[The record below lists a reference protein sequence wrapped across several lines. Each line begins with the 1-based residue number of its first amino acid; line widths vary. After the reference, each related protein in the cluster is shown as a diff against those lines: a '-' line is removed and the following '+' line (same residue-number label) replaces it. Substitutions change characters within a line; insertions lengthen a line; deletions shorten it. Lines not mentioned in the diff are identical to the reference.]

1 MKNIFRNSLQRIK
14 NKHGSMLAMSYIL
27 IITFTMLASTFVV
40 MSINQ
45 SRWVERERLEAQV
58 FQIAEAGIDRALY
71 NLRRDFVNDSSSP
84 SWSDSDIDG
93 MAIGP
98 NTGAFYTVPYISTS
112 LNGGAYTVE
121 LKNVIGNVDA
131 VWVKSTGTL
140 NGVSQTIQ
148 VYAKIYNVSPW
159 DNAIFA
165 GTGAAGAMVNGN
177 VKIAGNVHILG
188 TGLSPTDYAVDLGGT
203 AELIGNNY
211 SGLEAGL
218 LAKVPALPTISFG
231 GETVQSLGAELRV
244 KRGKVGL
251 SGSSSAGEANVAGN
265 SVKETI
271 AGSYV
276 TNGYGG
282 NQGTNN
288 VNSDNGWSNGYDL
301 GDAVTFPSL
310 NDPYNGYAHY
320 KDYLKANALVLDTVA
335 QKNVMASL
343 KPNSSFSYSNAN
355 GSISMDGNGNLT
367 ISGIVYVDGGTIG
380 MAKSG
385 SDTTITYTGTGSLFS
400 TGDMQIDVNLVT
412 AGNNS
417 FPNNI
422 IGFMTPGSIGFNVAN
437 INVMGL
443 FYGETSIVSQ
453 KQTDVMGTFVS
464 NLFNMGTNVPS
475 IFQVPEVVNHLP
487 PGLIG
492 TSGFYV
498 MRIVAWQK
506 L

>member
-1 MKNIFRNSLQRIK
+1 MKNKFRNSLQSIK
-14 NKHGSMLAMSYIL
+14 NEHGSMLAMSYIL
-27 IITFTMLASTFVV
+27 IITFTMLASTFVM

-98 NTGAFYTVPYISTS
+98 NTASFYTVPYISTA
-112 LNGGAYTVE
+112 LNGGSYTVQ
-121 LKNVIGNVDA
+121 LKNVAGNADA
-131 VWVKSTGTL
+131 VWVQSTGTL

-165 GTGAAGAMVNGN
+165 GAGAAGAMVNGN

-218 LAKVPALPTISFG
+218 LAKVPALPTVSFG

-244 KRGKVGL
+244 KRGKIGL

-265 SVKETI
+265 AVKETI
-271 AGSYV
+271 DGSYV

-288 VNSDNGWSNGYDL
+288 VNSDNGWSNAYDL
-301 GDAVTFPSL
+301 GDSVTFPSL
-310 NDPYNGYAHY
+310 DDPYNGYAHY

-335 QKNVMASL
+335 QKNAMAAL

-380 MAKSG
+380 MSKSG
-385 SDTTITYTGTGSLFS
+385 SDTTITYTGTGSLVS
-400 TGDMQIDVNLVT
+400 TGNMQIDVNLVT

-417 FPNNI
+417 FPDNI
-422 IGFMTPGSIGFNVAN
+422 IGFMTPGSIGFDTAS

-475 IFQVPEVVNHLP
+475 IFQVPEVVHHLP

-492 TSGFYV
+492 SSGTYV